1 MLSIVPRALT
11 EVKLLI
17 IFDRP
22 SFTYI
27 VAAMPSIRQFRTA
40 LAAARLGSFVAA
52 GRQVGLTQAAV
63 SLQIKNLESELDTQL
78 FERRAQAAVP
88 TAHGR
93 QILAEL
99 EDLVAR
105 YEQLLAQSGDA
116 LRGSLRIGTLV
127 SSLMGTFGTVLARI
141 KRDYPALR
149 ITLLAGQSADFAA
162 RVASG
167 ELDAAVVTEPPHGVE
182 PALVWTPLYQEP
194 LVLIAAARLR
204 RKSVASLLAS
214 EPFLQ
219 FDRSLWTGRLI
230 TEALA
235 RQGASPGI
243 ILELNSIEAIAELV
257 RQDYGVAVVPLLAN
271 ADWRARKQL
280 TAKPLPGPPI
290 MRRVGMLER
299 RRHGKLAITSTLRG
313 LFAQSAG

>member
-1 MLSIVPRALT
+1 
-11 EVKLLI
+11 
-17 IFDRP
+17 
-22 SFTYI
+22 
-27 VAAMPSIRQFRTA
+27 MPSIRQFRTA
-40 LAAARLGSFVAA
+40 LAAAQFGSFVAA
-52 GRQVGLTQAAV
+52 GRHVGLTQAAV

-88 TAHGR
+88 TPHGR

-105 YEQLLAQSGDA
+105 YEQLLAQSGDT

-141 KRDYPALR
+141 KRDYPALH

-162 RVASG
+162 RVAGG

-182 PALVWTPLYQEP
+182 PALIWTPLYQEP

-204 RKSVASLLAS
+204 RKSVASLLAT

-219 FDRSLWTGRLI
+219 FDRSLWTGHLI

-235 RQGASPGI
+235 SQGATPNT

-271 ADWRARKQL
+271 ADWRASKQL
-280 TAKPLPGPPI
+280 AVKPLPGPGPVI

-299 RRHGKLAITSTLRG
+299 RRHGKLAITRTLRG
-313 LFAQSAG
+313 VFAQNAG

>member
-1 MLSIVPRALT
+1 MS
-11 EVKLLI
+11 
-17 IFDRP
+17 
-22 SFTYI
+22 
-27 VAAMPSIRQFRTA
+27 SIRQFRTA

-52 GRQVGLTQAAV
+52 GRHVGLTQAAV
-63 SLQIKNLESELDTQL
+63 SLQIKNLESELHTQL

-88 TAHGR
+88 TPQGR
-93 QILAEL
+93 RMLAEL
-99 EDLVAR
+99 EELVAR
-105 YEQLLAQSGDA
+105 YEQLQAQSGDT

-127 SSLMGTFGTVLARI
+127 SSLMGTFGTVLARV
-141 KRDYPALR
+141 KHDYPDLH

-162 RVASG
+162 RVAAG

-182 PALVWTPLYQEP
+182 PALVWAPLYQEP

-204 RKSVASLLAS
+204 HKSVASLLAT

-219 FDRSLWTGRLI
+219 FDRSLWTGHLI
-230 TEALA
+230 TEALS
-235 RQGASPGI
+235 RHGAAPNT

-271 ADWRARKQL
+271 ANWRASKQL
-280 TAKPLPGPPI
+280 AVKPLPGPAI

-299 RRHGKLAITSTLRG
+299 RRHGKQAITQTLRG
-313 LFAQSAG
+313 VFAQAAP